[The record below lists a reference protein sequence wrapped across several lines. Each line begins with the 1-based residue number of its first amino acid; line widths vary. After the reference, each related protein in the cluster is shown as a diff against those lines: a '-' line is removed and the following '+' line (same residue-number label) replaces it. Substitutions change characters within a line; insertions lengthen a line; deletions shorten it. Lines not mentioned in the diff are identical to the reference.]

1 MDRRTLIKTFVSL
14 AGAQALP
21 LSALMY
27 SGSSV
32 AGEVGEPKPFSYA
45 WLKGHARALAGEPW
59 VSHEG
64 ELPGSLKNLS
74 WDDYQAI
81 GFRPEEALWR
91 NDDNAFQVQLFHLGL
106 YFKTPVRIHEVEDG
120 EAREL
125 AYKPEYFRY
134 EGEQPLGTLPEDL
147 GYAGFRVHFHT
158 DYERDLAAFLGA
170 SYFRAVGSEMQY
182 GLSARGLAIDTAL
195 ESGEEFP
202 QFSAFWLE
210 KPKPGSQ
217 NMVVYAL
224 LDSPSTTGAY
234 AFTLTPGRNMV
245 MSVDAAIYPRK
256 PIQRVGVA
264 PLTSMYQTGE
274 NDRRM
279 AYDWRP
285 EIHDSDGLSILNGQG
300 EWLWRPLVNP
310 RSIRV
315 NTFVDNNPRG
325 FGLLQ
330 RDRRFANY
338 QDDGV
343 FYEKR
348 PSTWVTPHDDWGKG
362 SVMLVEIP
370 TKDETFDNIVAFW
383 HPEKPME
390 PGQEYL
396 YSYTLSWGGEPP
408 MEPEELATV
417 QATRTGLGGVVG
429 QERKYFS
436 WRFAV
441 DFAGG
446 ALPLVGDDAEVEPVI
461 TASRGEVEIT
471 SARPLDSIG
480 GYRAMF
486 DLVPDDSLEPIDL
499 RLQLKL
505 GNQVLTET
513 WLYQYTPPP
522 KDERTLY

>member
-1 MDRRTLIKTFVSL
+1 MDRRELIKTFVAL
-14 AGAQALP
+14 AGIQALP
-21 LSALMY
+21 LSALIF
-27 SGSSV
+27 SRQALADSLGD
-32 AGEVGEPKPFSYA
+32 AQPFSYA
-45 WLKGHARALAGEPW
+45 WLKGHARTLAGQPW
-59 VSHEG
+59 KSEEG
-64 ELPGSLKNLS
+64 SLPGSLKQLS

-81 GFRPEEALWR
+81 RFRPDQALWR

-106 YFKTPVRIHEVEDG
+106 YFKSPVRIHEVENG
-120 EAREL
+120 QAREL
-125 AYKPEYFRY
+125 AYKPGYFKY
-134 EGEQPLGTLPEDL
+134 EGEEPLGTLPEDL

-158 DYERDLAAFLGA
+158 DYERDLVAFLGA

-182 GLSARGLAIDTAL
+182 GLSARGLAIDTGL
-195 ESGEEFP
+195 NRGEEFP
-202 QFSAFWLE
+202 QFTAFWLE
-210 KPKPGSQ
+210 KPAPGSHQ
-217 NMVVYAL
+217 MVVYAL

-234 AFTLTPGRNMV
+234 AFTMTPGRNMV
-245 MSVDAAIYPRK
+245 MNVDVALYPRK
-256 PIQRVGVA
+256 TMERVGMA

-285 EIHDSDGLSILNGQG
+285 EIHDSDGLAVHNGQG

-310 RSIRV
+310 RSLQV
-315 NTFVDNNPRG
+315 NSFVDKNPKG

-330 RDRRFANY
+330 RDRDFARY

-343 FYEKR
+343 FYDRR
-348 PSTWVTPHDDWGKG
+348 PSAWITPHGEWGSG
-362 SVMLVEIP
+362 SIMLVEIP

-383 HPEKPME
+383 NPEEPLE
-390 PGQEYL
+390 PGNEYL
-396 YSYTLSWGGEPP
+396 YSYNLSWGSEPP
-408 MEPEELATV
+408 KHPVQLATV

-429 QERKYFS
+429 QKREYFS

-446 ALPLVGDDAEVEPVI
+446 PLPLLADDAEVEPVI
-461 TASRGEVEIT
+461 TASRGRTEIT
-471 SARPLDSIG
+471 SARPLDSIE

-505 GNQVLTET
+505 GDQVLTET

-522 KDERTLY
+522 KHERG